1 MIENVILWKI
11 INVGMALLEIWIFCY
26 IVNKISELKRS
37 KVCRSSIIIL
47 FTIFIVV
54 IRFLE
59 IQQDI
64 RLILSLI
71 SCIAY
76 YKYLYKIN
84 IIKCIVN
91 TFLYF
96 IFLMITEMIG
106 INIVFLLNSIENTKT
121 LYIPGLVRLESII
134 ASKPFLILL
143 AIFITPLKNYFD
155 KIFENRLKK
164 LLKGENMYV
173 LIPILTNIFSLLIIF
188 ASLGYNHKK
197 AIDNIVLSFIV
208 FLLFVSN
215 ISLLLITS
223 KIIKNN
229 KVVMENELVNNKKDM
244 EHKYYEK
251 LEDNNKKVRKLHHD
265 MKNHLMC
272 IGSLCDNKESIDYIN
287 DLNKELVSLDR
298 TFNTGNRVLDIILS
312 EKKIT
317 CLEKGIKLITE
328 IDFSRSDFMDMLDIS
343 AIFANSL
350 DNAIQACDKIESEM
364 IPKRIDV
371 RVKYVN
377 NFCVIKIINSKV
389 NEIIKKKDK
398 ILTDKKD
405 GIMHGL
411 GISNIK
417 DAVQKY
423 DGDVVIDYTENEFI
437 FSAMIPTK

>member
-1 MIENVILWKI
+1 MLESLVLWKF
-11 INVGMALLEIWIFCY
+11 INVGMALIEAWIFCY
-26 IVNKISELKRS
+26 IINKVSKLKNSKRYRDISLLIFTLTMI
-37 KVCRSSIIIL
+37 VVRSS
-47 FTIFIVV
+47 
-54 IRFLE
+54 E

-64 RLILSLI
+64 RLIFLVVSSMIYYILNYQI
-71 SCIAY
+71 SVLNTIIYTLLY
-76 YKYLYKIN
+76 YL
-84 IIKCIVN
+84 
-91 TFLYF
+91 
-96 IFLMITEMIG
+96 FLMITEVIG
-106 INIVFLLNSIENTKT
+106 VNFVLFANSINDTSV
-121 LYIPGLVRLESII
+121 LYEPGILRLETMI
-134 ASKPFLILL
+134 ATKPPLILL
-143 AIFITPLKNYFD
+143 AFYIV
-155 KIFENRLKK
+155 KIREVFNNKINKK
-164 LLKGENMYV
+164 FKKVFKTDYLYI
-173 LIPILTNIFSLLIIF
+173 LIPILTNIFCLLIII
-188 ASLGYNHKK
+188 ASLEYSKK
-197 AIDNIVLSFIV
+197 SNITNIILFLSV

-312 EKKIT
+312 EKKTT
-317 CLEKGIKLITE
+317 CLEKGIKLMTE

>member
-1 MIENVILWKI
+1 
-11 INVGMALLEIWIFCY
+11 
-26 IVNKISELKRS
+26 
-37 KVCRSSIIIL
+37 
-47 FTIFIVV
+47 
-54 IRFLE
+54 
-59 IQQDI
+59 
-64 RLILSLI
+64 
-71 SCIAY
+71 
-76 YKYLYKIN
+76 
-84 IIKCIVN
+84 
-91 TFLYF
+91 
-96 IFLMITEMIG
+96 MITEIIG
-106 INIVFLLNSIENTKT
+106 VNLVLFTNSINDTSV
-121 LYIPGLVRLESII
+121 LYEPGIIRLETMI
-134 ASKPFLILL
+134 ASKPLLILL
-143 AIFITPLKNYFD
+143 AFYIV
-155 KIFENRLKK
+155 KIREFFNNKIIKKLKK
-164 LLKGENMYV
+164 FLKTEYLYI
-173 LIPILTNIFSLLIIF
+173 LIPILTNIFCLLIII
-188 ASLGYNHKK
+188 ASLEYSKK
-197 AIDNIVLSFIV
+197 SNISDAILFLTVS
-208 FLLFVSN
+208 LLFISN

-251 LEDNNKKVRKLHHD
+251 LEDNNEKVRKLHHD

-328 IDFSRSDFMDMLDIS
+328 IDFSRSDFIDMLDIS
-343 AIFANSL
+343 TIFANSL
-350 DNAIQACDKIESEM
+350 DNAIQACDKIKDET
-364 IPKRIDV
+364 IPKRIDA

-389 NEIIKKKDK
+389 NDIIKKKDK

-423 DGDVVIDYTENEFI
+423 DGDVVIDYTENEFV
-437 FSAMIPTK
+437 FTAMIPIK

>member
-1 MIENVILWKI
+1 MIENVILWKF
-11 INVGMALLEIWIFCY
+11 INVGIALLEIWIFCY
-26 IVNKISELKRS
+26 IVNKVSELKRG
-37 KVCRSSIIIL
+37 KVCRSLIIIL

-76 YKYLYKIN
+76 YKYLYKIS

-96 IFLMITEMIG
+96 LFLMITEMIG
-106 INIVFLLNSIENTKT
+106 INIVFLLNSVENTKT
-121 LYIPGLVRLESII
+121 LYIPGLVRFETII

-143 AIFITPLKNYFD
+143 AIFITPLNNFFD
-155 KIFENRLKK
+155 KIITNKLKK

-188 ASLGYNHKK
+188 ASLGYNNKK
-197 AIDNIVLSFIV
+197 AIDSIVLSFIV

-229 KVVMENELVNNKKDM
+229 KVVMENELV
-244 EHKYYEK
+244 
-251 LEDNNKKVRKLHHD
+251 NNKKVRKLHHD

-343 AIFANSL
+343 TIFANSL
-350 DNAIQACDKIESEM
+350 DNAIQACDKIKDEM
-364 IPKRIDV
+364 IPKRIDA

-389 NEIIKKKDK
+389 NDIIKKKDK

-437 FSAMIPTK
+437 FTAMIPIK